1 MLTFKKFHKMC
12 FLQIHAVHILQIQ
25 FTQFEFYCMQIKQSA
40 SERICY
46 PENEMEMSQSSANK
60 KSQF

>member
-1 MLTFKKFHKMC
+1 MC